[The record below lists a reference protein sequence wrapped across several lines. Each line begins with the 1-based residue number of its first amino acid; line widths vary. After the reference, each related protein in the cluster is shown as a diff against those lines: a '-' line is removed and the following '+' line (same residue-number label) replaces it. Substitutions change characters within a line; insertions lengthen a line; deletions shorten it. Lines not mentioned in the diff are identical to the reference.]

1 MMERARSNRSQ
12 TFRVTGRDL
21 ENAILKKNY
30 SSTSSSQPYDCAIV
44 IEKFLEEFSKQQA
57 KVETK
62 YLEEI
67 KVVTNEIAEVKM
79 KHSEELAKVEKE
91 HFVEVNAVKLELADV
106 KVKHSEKLAEMIT
119 LRYDVAEAK
128 TNCSEEV
135 KSMKIEL
142 NEAREELSKEV
153 EEKLAEMITLRND
166 VADSRL
172 ETVEEEVSGKLLI
185 QYFGSCYLNNEGYL
199 KALPNINVGS
209 NFELNMTVKPEK
221 LTGILA
227 AIHGSKYDFLHLQL
241 IDGNLI
247 LTANDWDGPYNLQSP
262 ERILG

>member
-1 MMERARSNRSQ
+1 MMFWKKNFAKLSYMMERARSNRSQ

-67 KVVTNEIAEVKM
+67 KVVTNELAEVKM

-106 KVKHSEKLAEMIT
+106 KVFFHRKKFHPEICRRIYAKKDAD
-119 LRYDVAEAK
+119 LRGRREDV
-128 TNCSEEV
+128 S
-135 KSMKIEL
+135 
-142 NEAREELSKEV
+142 
-153 EEKLAEMITLRND
+153 
-166 VADSRL
+166 
-172 ETVEEEVSGKLLI
+172 
-185 QYFGSCYLNNEGYL
+185 
-199 KALPNINVGS
+199 
-209 NFELNMTVKPEK
+209 
-221 LTGILA
+221 
-227 AIHGSKYDFLHLQL
+227 
-241 IDGNLI
+241 
-247 LTANDWDGPYNLQSP
+247 W
-262 ERILG
+262 